1 MNGSPSSVAASRL
14 DWFRLRFVDGELERA
29 FRSDYAVRTRMQTR
43 VSLALGLV
51 IYLALGFQDP
61 WFFPLDAGLILLV
74 RLCVSAT
81 LLVSVA
87 ATFHPQFVRIQQP
100 WVLVQTLVAGAGVVF
115 MISHAGLE
123 TANSYFFG
131 VTLVI
136 VWAFN
141 FSGLRFYPALLANVV
156 LITAYGVVFGAWN
169 EPPTR
174 WLATDLSN
182 CVSAAMITGFA
193 GYLIEWQRRV
203 LFDQN
208 RLIDRERE
216 SHQQLALF
224 DQLTG
229 LPNRLLFQQRLRE
242 SLLHRERR
250 GDRLAVLFLDI
261 DHFKPINDSFGH
273 HAGDRMLSVLASRL
287 KSCLRR
293 EDLVA
298 RIGGDE
304 FLMLIEDVPQPD
316 DVAAVAEKI
325 LEAVIRPLSFR
336 GASDAPEPVQV
347 SASIGIALYPQD
359 GASADELIR
368 AADAAMYT
376 VKAAGRNGYRFYR
389 DASAAAAG

>member
-1 MNGSPSSVAASRL
+1 MNGSPSSSVAGRL
-14 DWFRLRFVDGELERA
+14 DWFRLRFADRDLEQA
-29 FRSDYAVRTRMQTR
+29 FRADYGVRTRMQTR
-43 VSLALGLV
+43 VSLILGLI

-61 WFFPLDAGLILLV
+61 WFFPDQAALILGV

-87 ATFHPQFVRIQQP
+87 ATFHPLFNRVQQP
-100 WVLVQTLVAGAGVVF
+100 WVLVQTVLAGAGIVF
-115 MISHAGLE
+115 MIAHASLE

-131 VTLVI
+131 VTLMI

-141 FSGLRFYPALLANVV
+141 FSGLRFYPALIANVI
-156 LITAYGVVFGAWN
+156 LIAAYGVVFGAYN
-169 EPPTR
+169 AAPLR
-174 WLATDLSN
+174 WLATDVSN
-182 CVSAAMITGFA
+182 CVAAAMITGFA
-193 GYLIEWQRRV
+193 GYVIEWQRRV

-208 RLIDRERE
+208 RLMDRERE

-229 LPNRLLFQQRLRE
+229 LPNRLLFQQRLKDA
-242 SLLHRERR
+242 LLHRERR

-325 LEAVIRPLSFR
+325 LESVARPLSFR
-336 GASDAPEPVQV
+336 GASEAPEPVQV

-359 GASADELIR
+359 GASADELIQ
-368 AADAAMYT
+368 AADAAMYA
-376 VKAAGRNGYRFYR
+376 VKAAGRNGYRFFE
-389 DASAAAAG
+389 DVTKVAAG